1 MPKPKIDVL
10 QVELLETE
18 KGYVEAVALAFVP
31 PLKTDL
37 DSNRTAGECMH
48 VTCWGGKYNGMSIR
62 LYPDN
67 GQDGC
72 VIGPALEWLPAQLRV
87 SDSQAPGGCPASPA
101 CYVLVKN
108 VKGDVILAPSDELE
122 VAFRKTRPPKKTK
135 KAVAPVC
142 RSTPAPDNAVNGDP
156 SLYQVPEEEAGTL
169 LQYP

>member
-1 MPKPKIDVL
+1 VPKPKVDIL

-48 VTCWGGKYNGMSIR
+48 VTCWGGKYNGMSVR

-72 VIGPALEWLPAQLRV
+72 VIGPALEWFKPRQRV
-87 SDSQAPGGCPASPA
+87 SDPLAPGGYSVSSE

-122 VAFRKTRPPKKTK
+122 VAFRKTRPPKKKVK
-135 KAVAPVC
+135 K
-142 RSTPAPDNAVNGDP
+142 
-156 SLYQVPEEEAGTL
+156 
-169 LQYP
+169 